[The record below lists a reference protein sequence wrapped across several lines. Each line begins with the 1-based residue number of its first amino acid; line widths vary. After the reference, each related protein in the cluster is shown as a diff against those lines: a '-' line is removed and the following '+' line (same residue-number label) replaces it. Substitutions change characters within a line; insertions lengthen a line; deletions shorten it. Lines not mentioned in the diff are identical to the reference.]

1 MTTEDLIEMDHMVLD
16 QENLAKK
23 VRHLALIVP
32 AVVLLVGIVT
42 VPFEI
47 RFGIFTAALIL
58 GWTQLAGL

>member
-1 MTTEDLIEMDHMVLD
+1 MTSEDLVETGHIVLD

-23 VRHLALIVP
+23 VRQLALIVP
-32 AVVLLVGIVT
+32 VVVLLVGIAT